1 MSCNVAHLSLLNIP
15 PQDSSFQG
23 PAHRRDTRFVCLVLT
38 SHGSRSC
45 GPGHRQD
52 NHRKLFHAWDKTQ
65 LYLAASRRLQAIRLK
80 GHQQSQGWWHRAR
93 IERSHVTCFWK
104 FPTCCP
110 LGSTAFVVPPPPTPA
125 PRQGSRRWRERTLLS
140 KTPQKIEHEPQ
151 FWFFNDIH
159 ILQHRNTPPH
169 FPSAFKVK
177 RPGREWERG
186 SEKQNRGGS
195 YPKISKPLAN
205 ALFHLV
211 FRDHI
216 QDSWGPRKWQ
226 SVVGLLPFLNTNRH
240 LLSRCQ

>member
-177 RPGREWERG
+177 RPGRERERG
-186 SEKQNRGGS
+186 SEKQNWGG
-195 YPKISKPLAN
+195 KLTENLKAVSKCSLSSRVPGPHPRFLGAAQMAVSGGVVAFSKHQP
-205 ALFHLV
+205 ALT
-211 FRDHI
+211 
-216 QDSWGPRKWQ
+216 K
-226 SVVGLLPFLNTNRH
+226 
-240 LLSRCQ
+240 